1 MFEYTYQYSPTYT
14 DGLLIADAIPT
25 VVVVRAMNRTDARE
39 KSDLVFDLEARA
51 QRCQVNLL
59 EIKQLW

>member
-1 MFEYTYQYSPTYT
+1 MFEYTFQYSPTYT

-39 KSDLVFDLEARA
+39 KSDLAFDLEARA

>member
-1 MFEYTYQYSPTYT
+1 MFEYTFQYSPIYT
-14 DGLLIADAIPT
+14 DDLLIADAIPT

>member
-1 MFEYTYQYSPTYT
+1 MFEYTFQYSPIYT

-25 VVVVRAMNRTDARE
+25 IVVVRAMNRTDARE
-39 KSDLVFDLEARA
+39 KSDLVFDFEARA

>member
-1 MFEYTYQYSPTYT
+1 MFEYTFQYSPIYT

-25 VVVVRAMNRTDARE
+25 IVVVRAMNRTDARE